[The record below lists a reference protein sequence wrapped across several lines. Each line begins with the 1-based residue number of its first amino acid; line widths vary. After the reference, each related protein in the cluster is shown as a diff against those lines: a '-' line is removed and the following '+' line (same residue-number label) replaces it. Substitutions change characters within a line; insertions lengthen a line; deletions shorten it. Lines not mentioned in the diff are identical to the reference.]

1 MMASNSIF
9 PKKILKLRR
18 LFPSFAFLL
27 DSCLVP
33 THHGHPKWYL
43 TLMNTLIETKWKL
56 EQHEDFV
63 WETSRQS
70 RKREMLFEEY
80 FKLHHFWIET
90 KLKKRGQATFWNVHQ
105 EHQKWT
111 PPSLFPNEEK
121 RIESNR
127 LKSIQ
132 KEGEN
137 SISIVAATKW
147 LFCKTGLSAG
157 EKRHEI

>member
-1 MMASNSIF
+1 MASNSIF

-90 KLKKRGQATFWNVHQ
+90 KFKKKRPSHILKRSSGASEVNPAFPFSEWREAYRKQSVKVHSKRRRKQ
-105 EHQKWT
+105 HQHRCSYKMAI
-111 PPSLFPNEEK
+111 L
-121 RIESNR
+121 
-127 LKSIQ
+127 
-132 KEGEN
+132 
-137 SISIVAATKW
+137 
-147 LFCKTGLSAG
+147 
-157 EKRHEI
+157 